1 MTTTGHKRVSG
12 VIKRIYH
19 QCAYDRGVFVIASL
33 ADGNAQQ
40 EKDVTTQYKFT
51 VHAPVRVHDKI
62 ELFDASLVAKRKHG
76 KDHAFWEYS
85 AKTAKLILQS
95 ASDFSSRPQ
104 NTTENPKKSDVTK
117 VLNWAAG
124 LHVRL
129 SKLEE
134 EGIARIWPEVKSDL
148 LKLATVPSLRT
159 ETGMQLL
166 KASGATEEETLLF
179 QLASQVMTA
188 GDGHTWY
195 AYGEVVRKVNGN
207 AKIVERALE
216 LELLVQ
222 PERGKLALAYIHEAE
237 RDIARMIEARMHAGI
252 GIMDK
257 EDDGDGDDGDGDDGG
272 DDRVLNPEQVAAV
285 RLAMRS
291 AISVWTGPPGSGK
304 TTALSSLAS
313 SLGLR
318 GGGPEGILFLAPT
331 GKAVVRLREVTQC
344 SGASRPMTVHRWIHQ
359 RTDGSDDDETSLK
372 HRLVV
377 VDEASML
384 DVLTFRDLLSRLHE
398 DAHLVL
404 VGDTDQL
411 PSVGPGCVLRDLI
424 EARVPHARLSTV
436 YRQEK
441 GSHLADAIEAMRAD
455 PMCVPASGPVGSD
468 FWIENVTSRQAIAS
482 RLGALIRQYGKRD
495 GSGVLVATFKNADV
509 EEFGKTLRPSD
520 RRPPRVQVWKMALER
535 GDRVMQTR
543 NVYNVYGNG
552 GPGGSGERL
561 NGETGTVVEVA
572 DDAMDLGAR
581 EVRVRLDVDG
591 RIEVYRD
598 DLYGTQETYEELSM
612 AVPITIHKAQG
623 SQADTVIYVVPS
635 ENAYESKNLVYTAIS
650 RAQKRCIV
658 LGSKAAFIV
667 AINRPSMQRRTMLA
681 ALVSGM

>member
-1 MTTTGHKRVSG
+1 MSTSHKRVSG
-12 VIKRIYH
+12 IIRRIYH
-19 QCAYDRGVFVIASL
+19 QCAYDKGMFVIACL
-33 ADGNAQQ
+33 DND
-40 EKDVTTQYKFT
+40 KDKEVTIQYKFT

-62 ELFDASLVAKRKHG
+62 ELFDATLVAKKKHG
-76 KDHAFWEYS
+76 KDKSFWEYS

-95 ASDFSSRPQ
+95 ASDFAARPSGP
-104 NTTENPKKSDVTK
+104 EKKTDANK

-148 LKLATVPSLRT
+148 LKLATVPNLRT

-166 KASGATEEETLLF
+166 QASGATDEELSLF

-188 GDGHTWY
+188 GEGHTWY
-195 AYGEVVRKVNGN
+195 PYGEVVRKVKGN

-216 LELLVQ
+216 LDLLVQ
-222 PERGKLALAYIHEAE
+222 PEHGKLALSYLHKAE
-237 RDIARMIEARMHAGI
+237 QDIADAIKLRRMMSFGNDDDDDDDDA
-252 GIMDK
+252 K
-257 EDDGDGDDGDGDDGG
+257 EKEEG
-272 DDRVLNPEQVAAV
+272 VSLNREQADAV

-291 AISVWTGPPGSGK
+291 AICVWTGPPGSGK
-304 TTALSSLAS
+304 TTALSVLAS
-313 SLGLR
+313 RLGR
-318 GGGPEGILFLAPT
+318 EGIVFLAPT

-344 SGASRPMTVHRWIHQ
+344 SGVSCPMTVHRWIYARDEKDVDEKPAQ
-359 RTDGSDDDETSLK
+359 RYK
-372 HRLVV
+372 LVV

-384 DVLTFRDLLSRLHE
+384 DVLTFRDLLSKLHE

-424 EARVPHARLSTV
+424 EARVPHAQLTTV

-455 PMCVPASGPVGSD
+455 PMCIPTSGPVGSD
-468 FWIENVTSRQAIAS
+468 FWIENVMSRAAIAA
-482 RLGALIRQYGKRD
+482 RLRALIQQYGNKD
-495 GSGVLVATFKNADV
+495 GSGVLVATFKNQDV
-509 EEFGKTLRPSD
+509 EEFGKSL
-520 RRPPRVQVWKMALER
+520 RPPRRPVAQVWKMALAY

-543 NVYNVYGNG
+543 NVYLG
-552 GPGGSGERL
+552 GGQGGSGERL
-561 NGETGTVVEVA
+561 NGETGTVVGLM
-572 DDAMDLGAR
+572 DDAMDDGTR
-581 EVRVRLDVDG
+581 KVSVKFDVDG
-591 RIEVYRD
+591 RTEVYRD
-598 DLYGTQETYEELSM
+598 DLYGTQETYEELAM

-623 SQADTVIYVVPS
+623 SQAGTVIYVVPS

-650 RAQKRCIV
+650 RAEKRCIV

-667 AINRPSMQRRTMLA
+667 AINRPSAQRRTMLA
-681 ALVSGM
+681 ALSV